1 MAKSYYQTT
10 KTVKVVSK
18 DKVVVKSSSDKVIVK
33 APGVAGPKGD
43 AGTQI
48 LSGNG
53 FPSNLM
59 GKVGDLYI
67 DRLSSTTYG
76 PKLITGWPA
85 SVLFQ
90 TFNKD
95 LLGQVFNISL
105 QQVNTEVI
113 DDITYGTWHIQHG
126 LGYNPNATC
135 IDSSGRVIEG
145 EISYP
150 NENTIVLRF
159 IGATSGKAYLS

>member
-1 MAKSYYQTT
+1 MAKNYYQTT
-10 KTVKVVSK
+10 KVVKVVSK
-18 DKVVVKSSSDKVIVK
+18 DKVVVKN
-33 APGVAGPKGD
+33 PGVAGPTG
-43 AGTQI
+43 APGTQV
-48 LSGNG
+48 LTGPG
-53 FPSNLM
+53 FPSNLI
-59 GKVGDLYI
+59 GRIGDLYVDTTSKI
-67 DRLSSTTYG
+67 TYG
-76 PKLITGWPA
+76 PKTSTGWP
-85 SVLFQ
+85 STILFEGFQ
-90 TFNKD
+90 RD
-95 LLGQVFNISL
+95 LLGQVFNVSL

-113 DDITYGTWHIQHG
+113 GGITYGTWNIQHG

>member
-18 DKVVVKSSSDKVIVK
+18 DKVVVK

-48 LSGNG
+48 LTGNG

-67 DRLSSTTYG
+67 DRDSSTTYG
-76 PKLITGWPA
+76 PKLISGWPQTP
-85 SVLFQ
+85 LFEN
-90 TFNKD
+90 FNKD
-95 LLGQVFNISL
+95 LLGQVFSIPL

-113 DDITYGTWHIQHG
+113 NNITYGTWNIHHG
-126 LGYNPNATC
+126 LGYHPNATC
-135 IDSSGRVIEG
+135 IDTAGTVIEG

-150 NENTIVLRF
+150 DENTIVLRF

>member
-1 MAKSYYQTT
+1 MAKNYYQTT
-10 KTVKVVSK
+10 KVVKVVAK
-18 DKVVVKSSSDKVIVK
+18 DKVVVKN
-33 APGVAGPKGD
+33 PGVAGPKGD
-43 AGTQI
+43 PGTQI
-48 LSGNG
+48 LTGPG

-59 GKVGDLYI
+59 GRIGDLYVDNI
-67 DRLSSTTYG
+67 SKITYG
-76 PKLITGWPA
+76 PKTINGWPA
-85 SVLFQ
+85 EALFAS
-90 TFNKD
+90 FERN
-95 LLGQVFNISL
+95 LLGQVFNVSL

-113 DDITYGTWHIQHG
+113 NGITYGTWNIQHG

>member
-18 DKVVVKSSSDKVIVK
+18 DKIIVK

-43 AGTQI
+43 PGTQI
-48 LSGNG
+48 LTGPG
-53 FPSNLM
+53 FPSNLI
-59 GKVGDLYI
+59 GKIGDLYT
-67 DRLSSTTYG
+67 DTLSKIVYG
-76 PKLITGWPA
+76 PKTNSGWPQLA
-85 SVLFQ
+85 LFES
-90 TFNKD
+90 FNRD
-95 LLGQVFNISL
+95 LLGQVFSVSL
-105 QQVNTEVI
+105 QQVNQEVI
-113 DDITYGTWHIQHG
+113 NEITYGTWNINHG
-126 LGYNPNATC
+126 LGYHPNATC

-150 NENTIVLRF
+150 DENTIVLRF